1 MDNTLKE
8 IAVSAE
14 EGLFYLSGIKLL
26 LRSGMAV
33 IGKPLCLLGVVSATS
48 RMSGLGKRI
57 SKLDRLLG
65 VATFEPYQN
74 TNQ

>member
-33 IGKPLCLLGVVSATS
+33 IGKPLCLLGVDRVSLPV
-48 RMSGLGKRI
+48 SGLRQRI
-57 SKLDRLLG
+57 R
-65 VATFEPYQN
+65 
-74 TNQ
+74 